1 MVYEFAK
8 PEDTIVA
15 ISTPIGTSAIGVVR
29 VSGGKAVE
37 IVSKYFRSRR
47 GKSLD
52 SKKWGMLSGQFVDS
66 DGSVIDEVIVLVM
79 RAPNSYTGEDVV
91 EIHAHGNILI
101 LRTIVEKLLV
111 GGARIAEP
119 GEFTRRAF
127 LNGKMDLTQA
137 EAVLDQI
144 TAKTRRALALS
155 WSIYEGKLTRKISE
169 YTEKLKTVLA
179 WVEAEIDF
187 VDEEIPADLWERTK
201 ENLRLLIEDMKKLLS
216 TADEGKILRE
226 GAVVVI
232 AGKPNVGK
240 SSLFNALLRKNRAIV
255 SPYPGTTR
263 DQIEEFVNIEEVPIR
278 LVDTAGLRE
287 TFEPVE
293 QEGIKRAWDALNTAN
308 VVLFVFD
315 ASDIGEADIQMFE
328 KCRSNIED
336 EYLYKK
342 VIFVINKIDVKPDP
356 ILPAYFSEFPCKK
369 VYTSAIKE
377 VGIKDLEKVLLE
389 TLLRPESSYN
399 DLVLFHEHQKH
410 SLSKAVECVKRCIEQ
425 ENLGQELVAFELRE
439 ALTALGEITG
449 ETTSEEILDIIFSS
463 FCIGK

>member
-1 MVYEFAK
+1 M
-8 PEDTIVA
+8 
-15 ISTPIGTSAIGVVR
+15 
-29 VSGGKAVE
+29 
-37 IVSKYFRSRR
+37 
-47 GKSLD
+47 
-52 SKKWGMLSGQFVDS
+52 
-66 DGSVIDEVIVLVM
+66 
-79 RAPNSYTGEDVV
+79 
-91 EIHAHGNILI
+91 
-101 LRTIVEKLLV
+101 
-111 GGARIAEP
+111 
-119 GEFTRRAF
+119 
-127 LNGKMDLTQA
+127 
-137 EAVLDQI
+137 
-144 TAKTRRALALS
+144 
-155 WSIYEGKLTRKISE
+155 
-169 YTEKLKTVLA
+169 
-179 WVEAEIDF
+179 
-187 VDEEIPADLWERTK
+187 DEEIPADLWERTK

-315 ASDIGEADIQMFE
+315 ATDIGEADIQMFE